1 MRILD
6 NIKLNEIR
14 AKAHWWP
21 VWKRG
26 ITPGIL
32 STIQLCSNLNLVPRI
47 WSTYALSNI
56 GPSLSTV
63 PLFQNQ
69 HKQ

>member
-32 STIQLCSNLNLVPRI
+32 STIQLCPCLVGEKLEI
-47 WSTYALSNI
+47 L
-56 GPSLSTV
+56 L
-63 PLFQNQ
+63 L
-69 HKQ
+69 